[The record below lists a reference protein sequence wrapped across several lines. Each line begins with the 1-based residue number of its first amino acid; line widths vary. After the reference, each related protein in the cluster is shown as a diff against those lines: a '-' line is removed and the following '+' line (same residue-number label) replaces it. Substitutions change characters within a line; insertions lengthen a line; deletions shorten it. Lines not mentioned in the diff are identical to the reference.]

1 MTLTEK
7 KRRVVLEPQDPEARY
22 ALAEAYF
29 ADDQLEAAHKQLS
42 VALQLS
48 PEHGNAGRLLLRVKE
63 RLGQQPDLS
72 KPEAWSE
79 AARRFAR
86 QGRLDDAILYGEAAC
101 LRGGEDV
108 PAWLELA
115 DWCGRRRLWDRALL
129 AYGAALRLS
138 QREPRVVEARDA
150 LLSKLGLS
158 GIDALSEAPEGALS
172 VAARALVDGDVPAAK
187 RALMLGVKDPGHAA
201 LERALRAEIARAEGQ
216 PARAVPQGPFVGS
229 AKPHGTLG
237 AGVIGVLGWSPIGGA
252 VSPLEAAAV
261 IGSGQLRF
269 TGNVGD
275 SGREAGLVAHTC
287 LKAMAEVLGIGA
299 LVGARDL
306 HLHFTDIE
314 LGKDGVSS
322 GLALTLAGA
331 AAFKNQRLAPR
342 LGATGA
348 ITLHGEVQRV
358 DGIYE
363 KLVAARLAGLRR
375 VIFPR
380 ENREDIEQLPALV
393 RANIELRPV
402 THLEEALSLA
412 LAEPSRE

>member
-1 MTLTEK
+1 VTLTEK
-7 KRRVVLEPQDPEARY
+7 KRRVVLEPEDAEARY
-22 ALAEAYF
+22 ALAEAF
-29 ADDQLEAAHKQLS
+29 FTDEQLEAAHKQLT
-42 VALQLS
+42 VALKLS
-48 PEHGNAGRLLLRVKE
+48 PEHANAGRLLERVKD

-72 KPEAWSE
+72 KPEAWPE

-86 QGRLDDAILYGEAAC
+86 QDRLDDAILYQEAAC
-101 LRGGEDV
+101 LSGGQDV

-115 DWCGRRRLWDRALL
+115 DWCARRRLWDRALL

-150 LLSKLGLS
+150 LLSRLGLA
-158 GIDALSEAPEGALS
+158 GVDVLSEAPEGAIS
-172 VAARALVDGDVPAAK
+172 TAARALVDGDVAAAK
-187 RALMLGVKDPGHAA
+187 RALMLGAKDPEHAA
-201 LERALRAEIARAEGQ
+201 LERALKAEIARAGGQ
-216 PARAVPQGPFVGS
+216 APRTEPGS
-229 AKPHGTLG
+229 AFFGTSKPHGTLG
-237 AGVIGVLGWSPIGGA
+237 TGVIGVLGWSPTGGA

-261 IGSGQLRF
+261 VGNGQLRF
-269 TGNVGD
+269 TGNVGE

-287 LKAMAEVLGIGA
+287 LKAMAEPLDITL
-299 LVGARDL
+299 LVGTRDL

-322 GLALTLAGA
+322 GLALTLAGVA
-331 AAFKNQRLAPR
+331 ALKNQRLAPR

-363 KLVAARLAGLRR
+363 KVVAARLAGLRR

-380 ENREDIEQLPALV
+380 ENREDFDKLPSLV
-393 RANIELRPV
+393 TAGMELRPV
-402 THLEEALSLA
+402 THLEEALALA
-412 LAEPSRE
+412 LQTHE

>member
-7 KRRVVLEPQDPEARY
+7 KRRVVLAPEDAEARY
-22 ALAEAYF
+22 ALAEAFF
-29 ADDQLEAAHKQLS
+29 ADEQLEAAHKQLN
-42 VALQLS
+42 VALKLS
-48 PEHGNAGRLLLRVKE
+48 PEHANASRLLERVKD

-72 KPEAWSE
+72 KPETWAA

-86 QGRLDDAILYGEAAC
+86 QDRLDDAILYQEAAC

-115 DWCGRRRLWDRALL
+115 EWCARRRLWDRALL

-150 LLSKLGLS
+150 LLSRLGLT
-158 GIDALSEAPEGALS
+158 GVDVLSEAPEGAIS
-172 VAARALVDGDVPAAK
+172 TAARALVDGDVAAAK
-187 RALMLGVKDPGHAA
+187 RALMLGAKEPGHAA
-201 LERALRAEIARAEGQ
+201 FERALKAEIARAEGQ
-216 PARAVPQGPFVGS
+216 ASRAEPGGPFFGS
-229 AKPHGTLG
+229 SKPLGTQG
-237 AGVIGVLGWSPIGGA
+237 TGVIGVLGWSPTGGA
-252 VSPLEAAAV
+252 VSPLEAASV
-261 IGSGQLRF
+261 VGSGQLRF
-269 TGNVGD
+269 TGNVGE

-287 LKAMAEVLGIGA
+287 LKAMAEPLGIA
-299 LVGARDL
+299 LLVGTRDL

-331 AAFKNQRLAPR
+331 AALKNQRLAPR

-363 KLVAARLAGLRR
+363 KVVAARLAGLRR

-380 ENREDIEQLPALV
+380 ENREDFDKLPSLV
-393 RANIELRPV
+393 TAGMELRPV
-402 THLEEALSLA
+402 THLEEALTLA
-412 LAEPSRE
+412 LQAHD